1 MRALS
6 IRQPWAWCILHAGK
20 DIENRDWQ
28 PCNPGLRFRGTFL
41 LHASL
46 RCDPIDQETRER
58 IRAAS
63 GIEIP
68 NDPPRGGIVGQ
79 VDVVDVVHESISP
92 WFVGPLGL
100 VLVRAKPLSFR
111 ACRGRLGFFRPRFW
125 DSAEDAARTPI
136 TN

>member
-79 VDVVDVVHESISP
+79 VDVVDRRSRIHFALVCGTP
-92 WFVGPLGL
+92 WLG
-100 VLVRAKPLSFR
+100 AR
-111 ACRGRLGFFRPRFW
+111 ACQTVVVSRLPRPAWFLQT
-125 DSAEDAARTPI
+125 AFLG
-136 TN
+136 